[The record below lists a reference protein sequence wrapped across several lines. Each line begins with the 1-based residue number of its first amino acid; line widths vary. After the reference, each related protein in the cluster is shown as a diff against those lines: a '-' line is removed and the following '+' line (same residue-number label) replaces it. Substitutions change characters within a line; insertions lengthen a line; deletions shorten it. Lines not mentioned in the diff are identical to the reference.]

1 MAPVPTMAGVWRRP
15 RPALDRETVDGI
27 IRMLMAIDAKL
38 DRLLGEED
46 EEDAPEDES

>member
-1 MAPVPTMAGVWRRP
+1 VETTTADTRP
-15 RPALDRETVDGI
+15 GDLDGI